1 MTLITTDPDVLD
13 HYDLGAE
20 RDRLISGRSRL
31 EGARTRELLTR
42 LLPPPP
48 ATILDVG
55 GGPGAYA
62 RWLAGRGYDVHLVD
76 PVPLHI
82 EQARQHPAD
91 RPLASATVGDAREL
105 DHPDAS
111 ADAVLLLGPLYH
123 LTARE
128 DRLTALREAARVVR
142 PGGLVVAVGITR
154 FAALL
159 DGLMAGFLDDPNF
172 VAIVERDLRD
182 GQHRNPG
189 SHPAYVTTAYFHH
202 PDELRDEVREASLSV
217 VETVNIEGP
226 GRWLPR
232 EFGDWWDVPD
242 RRERL
247 LDAVRAVEHEP
258 TLMGLGPHIMVVAR
272 RDGTTNDPA
281 RTGSPAPSLS

>member
-1 MTLITTDPDVLD
+1 MTDIATNRDVID
-13 HYDLGAE
+13 HYDLGWE
-20 RDRLISGRSRL
+20 RDRLVSGRNRL
-31 EGARTRELLTR
+31 ELARTRELLAR
-42 LLPPPP
+42 HLPPPP

-62 RWLAGRGYDVHLVD
+62 HWLADQGYDVHLID

-82 EQARQHPAD
+82 EQAMREGGDH
-91 RPLASATVGDAREL
+91 PLASARVGDARRL

-123 LTARE
+123 LTERP
-128 DRLTALREAARVVR
+128 DRLRALREAARVTR
-142 PGGLVVAVGITR
+142 PGGLVLAVGITR
-154 FAALL
+154 FASLL
-159 DGLMAGFLDDPNF
+159 DGLMAGYLDDPDF

-189 SHPAYVTTAYFHH
+189 NHPAYFTTASFHH
-202 PDELRDEVREASLSV
+202 PDELREEVSEAGLAI
-217 VETVNIEGP
+217 VETVSIEGP

-232 EFGDWWDVPD
+232 EFDAWWDDPA

-247 LDAVRAVEHEP
+247 LAAVRAVEREP

-272 RDGTTNDPA
+272 RE
-281 RTGSPAPSLS
+281 